1 MEQVYWIIA
10 DTIIFKP
17 EFNESLNKYKEIIS
31 QYPKLIFS
39 NYNDPKITIET
50 NNNYDYKSFISSCW

>member
-1 MEQVYWIIA
+1 MEQAYWIIA

-17 EFNESLNKYKEIIS
+17 EFNENLDVYKEIIS

-39 NYNDPKITIET
+39 NYCDPKITIKT
-50 NNNYDYKSFISSCW
+50 NNNYNIKYI